1 VLDYLVTSKVRRR
14 LLTGEVG
21 GDRRLRRLAET
32 LRDRRVTSQRDFFL
46 STRRGGLVRD
56 SPTAARWGFR
66 MNNDFEVFRTLFAK
80 FEKLQTGR

>member
-14 LLTGEVG
+14 LLTGELG

-56 SPTAARWGFR
+56 FPTAARWGFR
-66 MNNDFEVFRTLFAK
+66 FEVFRTLFAK